1 MLEGL
6 SSLAYY
12 RYFSTAMLIPYL
24 GGGGV
29 EGIGRYC
36 EQGPI
41 TCSFGLR
48 REISPLFA
56 LGLTACT

>member
-24 GGGGV
+24 GGGV
-29 EGIGRYC
+29 LKVLADIASRVL
-36 EQGPI
+36 
-41 TCSFGLR
+41 SHAV
-48 REISPLFA
+48 SA
-56 LGLTACT
+56 